1 MRYLLDTCVLSEFT
15 KPKPEKRVLD
25 WVKEQDLEA
34 LYLSAVTVGE
44 IQRGISLLP
53 ASNRRT
59 TLEAWLGE
67 QLAKQFEGRILSLET
82 ETFFAW
88 GKLMARLSQE
98 GRKMGVFD
106 SLIAATALQHRLT
119 IVTRNMRDFQHAQT
133 SLFDPWEA

>member
-34 LYLSAVTVGE
+34 LRLSVVTIGE

-53 ASNRRT
+53 SSNRRT
-59 TLEAWLGE
+59 TLEAWQSD
-67 QLAKQFEGRILSLET
+67 QLAKQFEGRVLSLET
-82 ETFFAW
+82 ETFLAW
-88 GKLMARLSQE
+88 AKLMARLSQE
-98 GRKMGVFD
+98 GRTMGVFD

-119 IVTRNMRDFQHAQT
+119 LVTRNTRDFQHAQT
-133 SLFDPWEA
+133 DLFDPWEA